1 LSAKQTAV
9 AAGLAGLCIAP
20 SAVANV
26 LPHIL
31 ALSNQG
37 AIDSA
42 EATTAVFQG
51 VSVIAMAAMPFGIQ
65 NLRAVTLKAACWL
78 LAIVLFGLNL
88 LNALDAASHA
98 RANATGVNRGT
109 IAKAAA
115 LNSRIPELRNSRSQ
129 VPQFTFTSA
138 ASAMA
143 AQKAT
148 DEAVRAKDAECGKIG
163 PNCRKRTD
171 ESTTAAEKLSQALG
185 QRALTERAEKLDVEI
200 AALER
205 QLLELSPVPKHGD
218 DTASKTARLIG
229 PFVSI
234 GSNADEE
241 IAEWRPIAFAIGI
254 ELLALIGPIG
264 MVAAVGSPS
273 TVVKTQQPAISE
285 DVKNASPETP
295 APVLAAVVRSAATP
309 AKPKKARQI
318 KKAALTGVGDVR
330 EWHGSRTAA
339 KPGNLIRVNEC
350 FAAYVEWC
358 KGQGAPSL
366 LPDEVRHGNEG

>member
-148 DEAVRAKDAECGKIG
+148 DEAVRAKDAECGKVG

-171 ESTTAAEKLSQALG
+171 ESTAAAERLSQVLG
-185 QRALTERAEKLDVEI
+185 QRALTERAEKLDAEI
-200 AALER
+200 
-205 QLLELSPVPKHGD
+205 
-218 DTASKTARLIG
+218 
-229 PFVSI
+229 
-234 GSNADEE
+234 
-241 IAEWRPIAFAIGI
+241 
-254 ELLALIGPIG
+254 
-264 MVAAVGSPS
+264 
-273 TVVKTQQPAISE
+273 
-285 DVKNASPETP
+285 
-295 APVLAAVVRSAATP
+295 RS
-309 AKPKKARQI
+309 
-318 KKAALTGVGDVR
+318 
-330 EWHGSRTAA
+330 S
-339 KPGNLIRVNEC
+339 
-350 FAAYVEWC
+350 
-358 KGQGAPSL
+358 
-366 LPDEVRHGNEG
+366 